1 MQKTLIIY
9 QLRLLMKRIVHRAGG
24 DSDTTKDHEYTERN
38 QVDEFDRRF
47 VRQTPDS
54 QPDAATLAT
63 TFAQQPPV
71 W

>member
-1 MQKTLIIY
+1 MRKTLIIHH
-9 QLRLLMKRIVHRAGG
+9 LRLLMKRIMHRADG
-24 DSDTTKDHEYTERN
+24 DSDTTKDHEYTVRK

-47 VRQTPDS
+47 VRQMPVS